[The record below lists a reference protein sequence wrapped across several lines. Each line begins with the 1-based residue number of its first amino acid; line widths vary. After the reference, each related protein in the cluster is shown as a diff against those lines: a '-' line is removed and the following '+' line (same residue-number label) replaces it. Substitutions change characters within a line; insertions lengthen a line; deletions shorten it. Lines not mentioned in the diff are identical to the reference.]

1 VWKPSC
7 LPSPESSPAKLG
19 AHLQHHLTIPMKLIA
34 TDASTTPTHLPSPR
48 WPFHRS
54 NPPMAASFDPTP
66 PSSSIQSTAATPIA
80 HVLDFKAKGRAERV
94 LRDAYSNHLLLHSAR
109 GTDVLLG

>member
-1 VWKPSC
+1 
-7 LPSPESSPAKLG
+7 
-19 AHLQHHLTIPMKLIA
+19 
-34 TDASTTPTHLPSPR
+34 
-48 WPFHRS
+48 
-54 NPPMAASFDPTP
+54 MAASFDPTP